1 MLNRTIDNENIKEN
15 ELRNNIQNLEKII
28 QEKLN
33 NIDILIDEIKKIKSI
48 SENDKKILQKK
59 LMSLLMII
67 IN

>member
-15 ELRNNIQNLEKII
+15 ELRSNIQNLEKII

>member
-33 NIDILIDEIKKIKSI
+33 NIDTLNDEIKKIKSI